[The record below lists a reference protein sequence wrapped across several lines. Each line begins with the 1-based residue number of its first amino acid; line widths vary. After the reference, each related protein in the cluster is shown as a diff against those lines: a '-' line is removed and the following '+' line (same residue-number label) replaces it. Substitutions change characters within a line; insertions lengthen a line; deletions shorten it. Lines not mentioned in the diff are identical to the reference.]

1 MYIEA
6 LARPPSDGELAAC
19 LEALTA
25 FTELY
30 GGNPNGHEAWR
41 DLCHSFYSMTDFIYL
56 K

>member
-1 MYIEA
+1 MYTEA
-6 LARPPSDGELAAC
+6 FARPPSDGELTSC

-30 GGNPNGHEAWR
+30 GGDANGYEAWR
-41 DLCHSFYSMTDFIYL
+41 DLCHSFYSMNDFIYL